1 MLKVTDFL
9 RRHIIKAGGCLYGRM
24 LPVLLVGTAMPK
36 MVEPSIHTKATVSA
50 KAAVSAMA
58 AIHGKATVP
67 TKATA
72 KTSKMVII

>member
-1 MLKVTDFL
+1 
-9 RRHIIKAGGCLYGRM
+9 M

-36 MVEPSIHTKATVSA
+36 MVESAIHTKAPVPA

-58 AIHGKATVP
+58 AIHGKAPVP